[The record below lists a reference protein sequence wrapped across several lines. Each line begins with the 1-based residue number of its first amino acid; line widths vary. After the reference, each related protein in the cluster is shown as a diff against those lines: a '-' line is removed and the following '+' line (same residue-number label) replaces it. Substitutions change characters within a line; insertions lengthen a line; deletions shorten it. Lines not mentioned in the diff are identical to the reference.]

1 MSAHRRPSFWQDL
14 GWRLEALAYDGF
26 VGLMRALPIDTASD
40 LGGWLFRTLGPL
52 TSTQKTVRANID
64 IAFPD
69 MPEAEKQALITRQW
83 ENTGRTTA
91 EFPLIDK
98 MGMDSGRVEIIGFD
112 RLKAIAE
119 NGKPVVIISA
129 HQSNWELTGVPLF
142 ALGIIF
148 QITYRAANNPYVDA
162 RIKEGRRRFGARL
175 FAPKG
180 GDGAKELLL
189 AMQKG
194 ESAFLMND
202 QKFNRG
208 VPTPFFGHLVDTAPG
223 PTRLAQKFGTY
234 LQPIT
239 VRRLK
244 KARFQVIAHPPIEVA
259 STGHKGEDI
268 ETTVCK
274 ITEWVEGVVRD
285 DPADWFWVHK
295 RWRNET
301 YQALKAGQAAHPT
314 AQPSD

>member
-1 MSAHRRPSFWQDL
+1 MSAREKPSFWQDM
-14 GWRLEALAYDGF
+14 GWRLEALAYDAF
-26 VGLMRALPIDTASD
+26 VALMRSLPIDTASD
-40 LGGWLFRTLGPL
+40 LGGWLFRTVGPL
-52 TSTQKTVRANID
+52 TSTQRTVVANID

-69 MPEAEKQALITRQW
+69 MAPAAKKVLIAQQW

-98 MGMDSGRVEIIGFD
+98 MGMESGRVEVIGFE

-119 NGKPVVIISA
+119 GGHPVVIISA

-142 ALGIIF
+142 ALGIVF
-148 QITYRAANNPYVDA
+148 QITYRAANNPYVDE
-162 RIKEGRRRFGARL
+162 RIKAGRHRFGARL

-189 AMQKG
+189 GMKKG
-194 ESAFLMND
+194 ESVFLMND

-208 VPTPFFGHLVDTAPG
+208 VPTPFFGHIVDTAPG

-239 VRRLK
+239 VRRLH
-244 KARFQVIAHPPIEVA
+244 KARFQVIAHEPIYVDD
-259 STGHKGEDI
+259 TGHKGEDI
-268 ETTVCK
+268 DTTVCK
-274 ITEWVEGVVRD
+274 ISAFVEGVVRR

-295 RWRNET
+295 RFRGET
-301 YQALKAGQAAHPT
+301 YQAAKAAHP
-314 AQPSD
+314 AGASD

>member
-1 MSAHRRPSFWQDL
+1 MTASAKPSLLQDL
-14 GWRLEALAYDGF
+14 GWRLEALAYDAF
-26 VGLMRALPIDTASD
+26 VTLMRGLPIDTASD
-40 LGGWLFRTLGPL
+40 LGGWLFKVLGPL

-69 MPEAEKQALITRQW
+69 MAEADKKALIAAQW

-91 EFPLIDK
+91 EFPLVDK
-98 MGMDSGRVEIIGFD
+98 MGMDSGRVEVVGME
-112 RLKAIAE
+112 RLKAIADG
-119 NGKPVVIISA
+119 GKPVVIISA
-129 HQSNWELTGVPLF
+129 HQSNWEMVGTPLF
-142 ALGIIF
+142 ALGIVF

-194 ESAFLMND
+194 ESVFLMND

-223 PTRLAQKFGTY
+223 PTRLAQRFGTY

-239 VRRLK
+239 VRRLH
-244 KARFQVIAHPPIEVA
+244 KARFQVTAHAPIEVA
-259 STGHKGEDI
+259 ETGHKGEDI
-268 ETTVCK
+268 DATVCK
-274 ITEWVEGVVRD
+274 ISSFVEGIVRGN
-285 DPADWFWVHK
+285 PADWFWVHK

-301 YQALKAGQAAHPT
+301 YQALKDHPT
-314 AQPSD
+314 